1 MAEFCLDCANKCLM
15 GENNHLTEE
24 DVTMDMDLC
33 EGCGKWK
40 PCVIKIKEEKDHKNK
55 KDL

>member
-1 MAEFCLDCANKCLM
+1 MAEFCLDCLNKYLM
-15 GENNHLTEE
+15 EKNSQLTKE

-40 PCVIKIKEEKDHKNK
+40 PCVIKIKKEKNSKNK